1 MSNSLPEL
9 VKSLSVA
16 FDLKKYDSC
25 QKLLPTIKVELIKNN
40 LVIPDFS
47 NQNEAYLNDLNVTKN
62 FFEVGALVS
71 IYCSDIDSFQNYF
84 AQLRVFYFS
93 PNQQL
98 AESENKSKIL
108 GLYMLILLSQGEITK
123 FHSELEFLSKHI
135 RDLEGDELLSYP
147 IRVER
152 WLMEGSYQKAW
163 DLLRSGSKQQEF
175 NVFTETLM
183 NAIREEIAQNTEMAY
198 EKLPLSNIKVL
209 LFFNSEKEAEQFAV
223 QRGWKVANG
232 SVEFEEAEE
241 EKETPLEGTHLIER
255 TLDYAI
261 NLESI
266 V

>member
-1 MSNSLPEL
+1 MSASLPEL
-9 VKSLSVA
+9 VKSLGVA

-25 QKLLPTIKVELIKNN
+25 QKLLPAIKVELIKNN
-40 LVIPDFS
+40 LVIPDLS
-47 NQNEAYLNDLNVTKN
+47 SQNQAYMNDLYVARS
-62 FFEVGALVS
+62 FFEIGALVS
-71 IYCSDIDSFQNYF
+71 NYCSDLDSFQNYF

-108 GLYMLILLSQGEITK
+108 SLYMLILLSQGEITK
-123 FHSELEFLSKHI
+123 FHSELEYLSKHI
-135 RDLEGDELLSYP
+135 RSLEEDELLSYP

-163 DLLRSGSKQQEF
+163 DLLKSGLKQQEF
-175 NVFTETLM
+175 DLFTETLM
-183 NAIREEIAQNTEMAY
+183 NAIREEIARNTEMAY

-232 SVEFEEAEE
+232 SVEFEKDEEAS
-241 EKETPLEGTHLIER
+241 ETPLEKTHLIEK
-255 TLDYAI
+255 TLNYAI